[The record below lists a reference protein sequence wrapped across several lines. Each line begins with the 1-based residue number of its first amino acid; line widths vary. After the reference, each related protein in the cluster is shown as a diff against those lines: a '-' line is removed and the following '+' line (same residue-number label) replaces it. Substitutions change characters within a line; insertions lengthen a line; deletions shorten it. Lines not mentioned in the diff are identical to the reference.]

1 MKKIIIATALFI
13 SAGLC
18 VSAGLLPSKT
28 TELPVA
34 PAITNNEPAIDG
46 AARNLGTAD

>member
-1 MKKIIIATALFI
+1 MKKVIIAAALFV

-18 VSAGLLPSKT
+18 VSASLLPSKT
-28 TELPVA
+28 AEPTVA
-34 PAITNNEPAIDG
+34 PAITNNEPANDG

>member
-1 MKKIIIATALFI
+1 MKKIIIAAALFA

-18 VSAGLLPSKT
+18 VSAELLPIKKT
-28 TELPVA
+28 
-34 PAITNNEPAIDG
+34 EPPISRGIASTGPINDE